1 MIRDTYRVAVYPTF
15 KTRVMTL
22 SNKAIEASQ
31 LFLWVY
37 FDVDLFYV
45 GYGAYSYQD
54 RLLYEQ
60 MLVIAK

>member
-1 MIRDTYRVAVYPTF
+1 
-15 KTRVMTL
+15 MTL

-31 LFLWVY
+31 LFMWVY
-37 FDVDLFYV
+37 FDVDLFNV